1 MYLHDVVTRYSKFGI
16 EQKFHAVPLATFASA
31 VAVSVSSS
39 LGKFFT
45 ARKTVEQVM
54 NDGLS
59 SLLLV

>member
-1 MYLHDVVTRYSKFGI
+1 M
-16 EQKFHAVPLATFASA
+16 PLATFASA